1 MNAIKVET
9 TVDEATVRLPLAAKL
24 AELLK
29 RRVELVPEHELNRHI
44 RDQALKEAVD
54 L

>member
-1 MNAIKVET
+1 LT
-9 TVDEATVRLPLAAKL
+9 
-24 AELLK
+24 ELLK
-29 RRVELVPEHELNRHI
+29 RRVELVPEHELSLHI